1 MIISCSG
8 KHCHLSCKTEG
19 LEPTVKTLTC
29 INAMKRRWQPT
40 AKKVGPI
47 SCQDQSTMNLCGKI
61 TDLYRFEDNAKVSCD
76 GGKTCSVT
84 CPANLV
90 PNKATLTCLNKKRQK
105 MAPPKVTKNA
115 YDMEL
120 KFFQTYFKYSV

>member
-1 MIISCSG
+1 
-8 KHCHLSCKTEG
+8 
-19 LEPTVKTLTC
+19 
-29 INAMKRRWQPT
+29 
-40 AKKVGPI
+40 
-47 SCQDQSTMNLCGKI
+47 MNLCGKI